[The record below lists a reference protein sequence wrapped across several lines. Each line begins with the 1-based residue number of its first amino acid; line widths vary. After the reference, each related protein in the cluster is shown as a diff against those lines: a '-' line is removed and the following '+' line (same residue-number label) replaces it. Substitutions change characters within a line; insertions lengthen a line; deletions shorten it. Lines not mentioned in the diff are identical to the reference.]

1 MGREYNE
8 VVEILNHIPKADYN
22 KVPQNIIDMFKS
34 NMETNYFFEY
44 DTKKTLN
51 EQNVSKDAKTIIAI
65 LYRDYWATEE
75 QRRKIIAKENYDKQK
90 IEEEKKKKYSFDF
103 EDRKQ
108 KIKENTTQENDTI
121 ENNIQNNNIYM
132 TELKQEKW
140 FKRII
145 NKVLR
150 FFKIKN

>member
-8 VVEILNHIPKADYN
+8 VVEILNHIPKEDYYKIPKN
-22 KVPQNIIDMFKS
+22 MVDMFKA
-34 NMETNYFFEY
+34 NIEPNYFFE
-44 DTKKTLN
+44 
-51 EQNVSKDAKTIIAI
+51 NVSKEAKTIIAI
-65 LYRDYWATEE
+65 LFRDYWATEE

-90 IEEEKKKKYSFDF
+90 IEEEKRKKYSFDF

-108 KIKENTTQENDTI
+108 KIKENTTQKSDVN

-132 TELKQEKW
+132 TEVKEENW

-145 NKVLR
+145 NKVLK
-150 FFKIKN
+150 FLKIKK